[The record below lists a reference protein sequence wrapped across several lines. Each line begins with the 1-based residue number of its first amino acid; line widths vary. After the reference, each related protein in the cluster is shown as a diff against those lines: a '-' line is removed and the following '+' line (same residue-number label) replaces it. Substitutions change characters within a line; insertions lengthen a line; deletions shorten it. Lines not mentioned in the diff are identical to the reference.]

1 VFLSDSGAIC
11 GADLR
16 LPGGL
21 DQETPEMPRITFY
34 GDRQS
39 RRKRHARRRAVSS
52 LRRKIHRAVAFP
64 AMAPAKIIAAIF
76 V

>member
-34 GDRQS
+34 GDRLS
-39 RRKRHARRRAVSS
+39 RRKRHARRGVSRNCSRGWVSS
-52 LRRKIHRAVAFP
+52 LRRKFIEL
-64 AMAPAKIIAAIF
+64 
-76 V
+76 